1 MKPDLPSLVA
11 RVNSL
16 DGYTNRYRVVLA
28 AVRKA
33 GQPRLCMLVKA
44 VGTLDARETPW
55 LPPPELAAYMIGF
68 LAGHATAHR
77 RIARQQVPFTF
88 NKIGSSHD

>member
-1 MKPDLPSLVA
+1 MKSHLLSLVA
-11 RVNSL
+11 RINSL
-16 DGYTNRYRVVLA
+16 NGYTNRYRVVFA
-28 AVRKA
+28 ADRKA

-55 LPPPELAAYMIGF
+55 LPPPELASYMIGF

-77 RIARQQVPFTF
+77 RIARQQAPFTF
-88 NKIGSSHD
+88 NKDR